1 MSAEPPLSIPSIPVL
16 IVDDEPVILDSLSS
30 FLKLKGWD
38 VACAGS
44 AGEALADLRQRERP
58 IVITDVNM
66 PDMDGLSLLAEIKR
80 EFPQTE
86 VVIMTGIGTE
96 ELAIRALRAGAA
108 DYFRKPIKGP
118 EVQASLL
125 RCQRMMEVKSQ
136 NESLKALVF
145 RQAPHVERDIV
156 LGESPASRDTL
167 ARLKRLADA
176 QDTTVLL
183 IGDTGVGKE
192 VAARLLHYWSKPA
205 DAPFVAINCGGVV
218 ESLLER
224 ELFGHERGAFTGAE
238 KRSPGVF
245 EMGIGGTILLDEITE
260 LSIGAQSRLLR
271 VLEERTFRRVGGTA
285 DIPLRNA
292 RVIATTNKELQAKV
306 SSGEF
311 REDLFFRLNVVPIR
325 LAPLRE
331 RPEEIPVLARSFLT
345 RMKGEA
351 YTFSAEAEAALGRYA
366 YPGNI
371 RELKNIVEYA
381 AIFSAGPTI
390 QPADLAPVLPLGGG
404 SPPLPAPGPA
414 GPAPSG
420 LNLRE
425 QEVALIR
432 QALGASPGNHSAS
445 ARSLGITP
453 QALYRRMKKYGL
465 D

>member
-1 MSAEPPLSIPSIPVL
+1 
-16 IVDDEPVILDSLSS
+16 
-30 FLKLKGWD
+30 
-38 VACAGS
+38 
-44 AGEALADLRQRERP
+44 
-58 IVITDVNM
+58 
-66 PDMDGLSLLAEIKR
+66 
-80 EFPQTE
+80 
-86 VVIMTGIGTE
+86 
-96 ELAIRALRAGAA
+96 
-108 DYFRKPIKGP
+108 
-118 EVQASLL
+118 
-125 RCQRMMEVKSQ
+125 
-136 NESLKALVF
+136 
-145 RQAPHVERDIV
+145 
-156 LGESPASRDTL
+156 
-167 ARLKRLADA
+167 
-176 QDTTVLL
+176 
-183 IGDTGVGKE
+183 
-192 VAARLLHYWSKPA
+192 
-205 DAPFVAINCGGVV
+205 
-218 ESLLER
+218 
-224 ELFGHERGAFTGAE
+224 HEKGAFTGADQMR
-238 KRSPGVF
+238 KGRF
-245 EMGIGGTILLDEITE
+245 ELADTGTLLLDEVSEVSSNIQ
-260 LSIGAQSRLLR
+260 AKLLR
-271 VLEERTFRRVGGTA
+271 VLQEREFERVGGTKPIQVDVRIVSTSNRSLEKAIA
-285 DIPLRNA
+285 D
-292 RVIATTNKELQAKV
+292 
-306 SSGEF
+306 GEF

-390 QPADLAPVLPLGGG
+390 QPADLAPVLPLRGG
-404 SPPLPAPGPA
+404 SPPVPAPVPA